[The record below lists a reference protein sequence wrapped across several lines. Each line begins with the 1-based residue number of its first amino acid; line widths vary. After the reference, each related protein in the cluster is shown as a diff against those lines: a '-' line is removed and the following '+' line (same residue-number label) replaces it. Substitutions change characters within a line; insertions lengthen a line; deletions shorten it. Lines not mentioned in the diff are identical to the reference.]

1 MSVCVCVSNQKRA
14 LGRIMEILRQA
25 AVCGVV
31 VVAVVA
37 AVVAGVTEAVIVH
50 RA

>member
-1 MSVCVCVSNQKRA
+1 MA
-14 LGRIMEILRQA
+14 LGRIREILRQA